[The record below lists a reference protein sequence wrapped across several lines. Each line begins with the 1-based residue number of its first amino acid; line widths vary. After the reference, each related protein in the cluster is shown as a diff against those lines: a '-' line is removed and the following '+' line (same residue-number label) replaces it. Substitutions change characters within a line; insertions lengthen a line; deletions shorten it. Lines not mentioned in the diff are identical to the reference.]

1 MRLII
6 FSSVV
11 HLAGFLTG
19 INNIIGNATTSLLVN
34 FFNSVNDLIK
44 SSCCYLAKI
53 IDEERFNHM
62 NSTAEQYANLMELDL
77 LMSATKIK
85 EDALKRKLWTTMHTI
100 AINKIGTAL
109 HLQCGWEPARVHG
122 YLRQVIESIPG
133 MTYMVGDE
141 QV

>member
-11 HLAGFLTG
+11 QLAGLLTS
-19 INNIIGNATTSLLVN
+19 INNTIGNTATSLLVN
-34 FFNSVNDLIK
+34 FFNSVNNIIK
-44 SSCCYLAKI
+44 FSCSYLAKI

-62 NSTAEQYANLMELDL
+62 NSTAEQYSNLMELDL
-77 LMSATKIK
+77 LMCVTKVK

-109 HLQCGWEPARVHG
+109 HVQHGWEPARVHG
-122 YLRQVIESIPG
+122 YLRQVIEDIPG
-133 MTYMVGDE
+133 MTYVAGDE
-141 QV
+141 